1 MLLVFLKEAF
11 YAFQPVGDVG
21 IGFGKLMASLNKT
34 FNWNKAI
41 SDAVGGYE
49 TLETVSF
56 IITTFCYLAP
66 LI

>member
-1 MLLVFLKEAF
+1 MILKEAF
-11 YAFQPVGDVG
+11 YAFLPVGDVG

-34 FNWNKAI
+34 FNWNRAI
-41 SDAVGGYE
+41 SDAVGRYE

-56 IITTFCYLAP
+56 IITTFYYMAP